1 MAVDILLG
9 LQWGDE
15 GKGKI
20 VDFLSPKYQV
30 VARFQGG
37 PNAGHTLEFDGI
49 KHVLH
54 QIPSGIFHS
63 NIKNIIGNGVV
74 LDPIVFKRE
83 ILSLEKYKI
92 DFSKNLF
99 ISKKT
104 QIIIPTH
111 SLLDKAYEKSKG
123 DNKIGST
130 LRGIGPAYQDKIA
143 RQGLRV
149 GDIISGEF
157 KERYDRLVAN
167 HKTILDFYQ
176 FDYNSPE
183 SEKDYLKDLEK
194 NFFEAVEFIKNFNIV
209 DSEYFINESVKKK
222 ETILAEGAQGSM
234 LDIDFGS
241 YPFVTSSNTMAAG
254 ACTGLGI
261 APAHVGNVF
270 GIFKAYCTRVGG
282 GPFPTEQLNED
293 GDTLRKEGNEFGSTT
308 GRPRRCGWID
318 LPALKYAIMLNGVTE
333 MLMMK
338 ADVLNSFKEIK
349 VCTHYKLSDGS
360 LTDMLPYDLC
370 EENYEPVYKTMKGW
384 NCSLANISSYKGLP
398 AELSA
403 YIKFLE
409 SQLNV
414 PVTVVSVGPD
424 RTETIISSKTIGK
437 AKASKSAKST
447 TANKAK
453 TKAAVKKPVA
463 KKKVAAKKPDA
474 KKKVTAKKTV
484 ASKRTALKKP
494 VAAKKKIV
502 KKKK

>member
-74 LDPIVFKRE
+74 LDPIVFRRE

-104 QIIIPTH
+104 QIILPSH

-123 DNKIGST
+123 ENKIGST

-149 GDIISGEF
+149 GDIISGNF
-157 KERYDRLVAN
+157 RARYDRLVAN
-167 HKTILDFYQ
+167 HKTILDFYK
-176 FDYNSPE
+176 FDYTSPE
-183 SEKDYLKDLEK
+183 VEKEYLAGLEKD
-194 NFFEAVEFIKNFNIV
+194 FFDAIEFVKKFNIV
-209 DSEYFINESVKKK
+209 DSEYVINESIQKK

-254 ACTGLGI
+254 ACSGLGI

-282 GPFPTEQLNED
+282 GPFPTELLNED

-338 ADVLNSFKEIK
+338 ADVLNIFKEIK
-349 VCTHYKLSDGS
+349 VCTHYKLKDGT
-360 LTDMLPYDLC
+360 LTDKVPYDLC
-370 EENYEPVYKTMKGW
+370 DENYEPVYKTLKGW
-384 NCSLANISSYKGLP
+384 NCSLEGISSYEGLP
-398 AELSA
+398 VELSE
-403 YIKFLE
+403 YINFLE
-409 SQLNV
+409 SQMNIPITL
-414 PVTVVSVGPD
+414 VSVGPD
-424 RTETIISSKTIGK
+424 RTQTIISSKTIL
-437 AKASKSAKST
+437 A
-447 TANKAK
+447 
-453 TKAAVKKPVA
+453 
-463 KKKVAAKKPDA
+463 
-474 KKKVTAKKTV
+474 
-484 ASKRTALKKP
+484 
-494 VAAKKKIV
+494 
-502 KKKK
+502 